1 MMPAE
6 TFRTQIHVVKER
18 GIWRKVTPDHP
29 QGVVYWAEWRPLT
42 VGVWRKVYDRKSILE
57 LSERC
62 WRKLLVNTNLVRM
75 SSCEDRFLDDQ
86 TFRKIM
92 SFCPGFIPRDLLQ
105 QYTKETTMN
114 PFEEERIERDCMKMW
129 ASDSGS
135 IQNPPPLLSEAL
147 EMMGMQTR
155 YGIPGYKS
163 LEEIPYKLF
172 LMMKLVSRAYAT
184 AQDIKY
190 QIKATHNRA
199 IQLGRGMGSIP
210 PEEQGLYQKPAEMSG
225 TGD

>member
-1 MMPAE
+1 MIPLE
-6 TFRTQIHVVKER
+6 PFRTEIRVVKER
-18 GIWRKVTPDHP
+18 GIWRKVPLDHP

-62 WRKLLVNTNLVRM
+62 WRKLLISTNLVKM
-75 SSCEDRFLDDQ
+75 SPCVDRVLDDKSFQ
-86 TFRKIM
+86 AILK
-92 SFCPGFIPRDLLQ
+92 FCPSLIPRELLY
-105 QYTKETTMN
+105 QYTKQTTMN

-135 IQNPPPLLSEAL
+135 IQNPPPLLAEAL
-147 EMMGMQTR
+147 EMMSIQTR
-155 YGIPGYKS
+155 YGIPGFKS
-163 LEEIPYKLF
+163 LEEIPYQLF
-172 LMMKLVSRAYAT
+172 LMMKLVSRAYST

-190 QIKATHNRA
+190 QIKTTHNRA

-210 PEEQGLYQKPAEMSG
+210 AEEQGLYQKPAEMSG
-225 TGD
+225 AGD